1 MNGYALIP
9 FYKFIVIV
17 PTDAFSP
24 SISADSPS
32 PSPIPFTPFSAFKVQ
47 SSAMLR

>member
-9 FYKFIVIV
+9 SYKFIVIV

-24 SISADSPS
+24 S
-32 PSPIPFTPFSAFKVQ
+32 PIPFTPFSAFKV
-47 SSAMLR
+47 

>member
-9 FYKFIVIV
+9 SYKFIVIV

-32 PSPIPFTPFSAFKVQ
+32 PSPIPFTFSAFKVQ